1 MKYYCIDR
9 IESDFAVCECEDGS
23 MANIPL
29 SLLPP
34 GAKEGQWIS
43 QDSSGCFSLDPE
55 RTSREKAKA
64 RSLLDRL
71 FGRSHR
77 KDEIR

>member
-9 IESDFAVCECEDGS
+9 IEPGFAVCETEDGK
-23 MANIPL
+23 MVQFPL

-34 GAKEGQWIS
+34 GAGEGQWLS
-43 QDSSGCFSLDPE
+43 QDSSGRFSLEPE
-55 RTSREKAKA
+55 RTSWEKAKA

-71 FGRSHR
+71 FGRSAP
-77 KDEIR
+77 K